1 MKKTSNKFPVWVK
14 IGSNILL
21 YLSILFLVYYL
32 YTFNYLSLTNLN
44 FNSTYLAFSILALFI
59 SMILGANTWQRSLE
73 AHKISISFGTALISH
88 GRYIFA
94 KYVPGKVWVVLGR
107 AAYVSSKG
115 FSLTDTSFISTK
127 LQIANIAV
135 GFLFGLVPLLILD
148 STQKYRPAIVVLT
161 IFFLILIFSQ
171 KVQIF
176 ILGIVARLAKRNVS
190 LPVSTSL
197 GALET
202 ILLQVVQ
209 WFAYSLAYYLLVRAM
224 VPDASLLVGFA
235 FPLSMNFALL
245 AVFVPGG
252 IGVRETAMA
261 GCLTLIG
268 IPLAMAITISLVAR
282 LWFTIGEL
290 FLFLVSWITEKRTA
304 QKEQIQL
311 KVL

>member
-1 MKKTSNKFPVWVK
+1 MIKTSNKFPVWVK

-32 YTFNYLSLTNLN
+32 YTFNYLSLANLN
-44 FNSTYLAFSILALFI
+44 FNSTYLAFSILTLFI

-107 AAYVSSKG
+107 AAYVASKG
-115 FSLTDTSFISTK
+115 FSLADTSFISTK

-135 GFLFGLVPLLILD
+135 GFLYGLVPLLILD
-148 STQKYRPAIVVLT
+148 STQKYRPAIAVLT

-190 LPVSTSL
+190 LPVSTSI

-209 WFAYSLAYYLLVRAM
+209 WFAYSLAYYLLVKAM
-224 VPDASLLVGFA
+224 VPDASPLVGFA
-235 FPLSMNFALL
+235 FPLAMNFALL

-252 IGVRETAMA
+252 IGVRETAMV

-268 IPLAMAITISLVAR
+268 IPLTMAITISVVAR
-282 LWFTIGEL
+282 LWFTMGEI
-290 FLFLVSWITEKRTA
+290 FLFLVSWIAEKRTA

-311 KVL
+311 KML